1 MEQSIEIRVR
11 RVSLHKYDLVI
22 MRNDDVRVMH
32 DVTMVVVQDFL
43 RAFNGSM
50 LNSLCLGGSVNVKSS
65 VKFI

>member
-22 MRNDDVRVMH
+22 MRGDDVRVMH
-32 DVTMVVVQDFL
+32 DITMVDVQDFL

-65 VKFI
+65 VKFM

>member
-32 DVTMVVVQDFL
+32 DITMIGVQDFL

-65 VKFI
+65 VTFM

>member
-1 MEQSIEIRVR
+1 MEQSVEIRVR

-32 DVTMVVVQDFL
+32 DITMIGVQDFL

-65 VKFI
+65 VKFM

>member
-1 MEQSIEIRVR
+1 MEQSVEIRVR

-32 DVTMVVVQDFL
+32 DITMIGVQDFL

-65 VKFI
+65 VTFM

>member
-1 MEQSIEIRVR
+1 MEQSIEVRVR

-32 DVTMVVVQDFL
+32 DITMVGVQDFL